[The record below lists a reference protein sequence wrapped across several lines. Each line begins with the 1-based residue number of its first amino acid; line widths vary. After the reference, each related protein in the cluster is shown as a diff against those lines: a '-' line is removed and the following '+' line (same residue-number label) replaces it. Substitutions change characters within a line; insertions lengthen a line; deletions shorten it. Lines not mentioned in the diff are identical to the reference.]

1 MSKPKIG
8 SKWTG
13 KTAASAIGT
22 VGIVD
27 NSDDTILLTNTKGAY
42 KVKEILSKEDF
53 NELVEEE
60 TGKKVK
66 GKNPTNRNMA
76 RALQHQY
83 NTQSKSQAKATPKA
97 PARSPSPKAPAR
109 SPSPNR
115 AAASNSSMTTTR
127 RRRPQVAPVKVNNKT
142 RRQRPKVA
150 RESSLERNLR
160 LIAEAETKETENLAS
175 ALNAVK
181 LANNNTNMARKL
193 QEEENE
199 QFARQL
205 ENQEKQEK
213 KRKSVRRTK

>member
-22 VGIVD
+22 IGIVD
-27 NSDDTILLTNTKGAY
+27 NSDDKILLTNTKGSY
-42 KVKEILSKEDF
+42 KVKDILSKEDF
-53 NELVEEE
+53 VELVEEE

-66 GKNPTNRNMA
+66 GKKLTNRNMA
-76 RALQHQY
+76 RALQNQY
-83 NTQSKSQAKATPKA
+83 NKQSKSQAKATPKA
-97 PARSPSPKAPAR
+97 TPKASAR

-150 RESSLERNLR
+150 PRETSLERNLR

-175 ALNAVK
+175 ALNTIK
-181 LANNNTNMARKL
+181 LANNNTNIARKL

-199 QFARQL
+199 KFARQL

>member
-27 NSDDTILLTNTKGAY
+27 NSDDTILLTNTKGSY
-42 KVKEILSKEDF
+42 KVKDILSREDF
-53 NELVEEE
+53 DELVVEE

-66 GKNPTNRNMA
+66 GKNLTNRNMA
-76 RALQHQY
+76 RALQNQY
-83 NTQSKSQAKATPKA
+83 NKQNKPQANKKSRTV
-97 PARSPSPKAPAR
+97 ARSPL
-109 SPSPNR
+109 PNGA
-115 AAASNSSMTTTR
+115 AAASNSSMTTIR

-150 RESSLERNLR
+150 PRETSLERNLR
-160 LIAEAETKETENLAS
+160 LIAEAEAKETENLAS
-175 ALNAVK
+175 ALNTVK

-199 QFARQL
+199 KFARQL

>member
-27 NSDDTILLTNTKGAY
+27 NSDDTILLTNTKGSY
-42 KVKEILSKEDF
+42 KVKEILSREDF
-53 NELVEEE
+53 NELVAEE

-76 RALQHQY
+76 RALQNQY
-83 NTQSKSQAKATPKA
+83 NKQNKSQANKKST
-97 PARSPSPKAPAR
+97 PKAPAR

-150 RESSLERNLR
+150 RETSLERNLR
-160 LIAEAETKETENLAS
+160 LIAEAEAKETENLAS

-181 LANNNTNMARKL
+181 LANNNTKMAIKL